1 MTKAD
6 APPNLTAK
14 AAEATLKSL
23 GVAPTFFDDLL
34 KKGDDWTFVIKSHAL
49 LEAALIHLLLI
60 ELERPELADVLSK
73 LETSDTR
80 TGKIALVKALKLLDE
95 HHRRFIRT
103 LSELRNGLIH
113 DVRNTSFS
121 FVPVLFGLGASVSK
135 EIEKKAEKCVNSAS
149 EFFKET
155 FELDGKKLTRR
166 QFSKENPRFVIYFAL
181 YFLLADVYHQI
192 GGEDPLVRALIK
204 ARRRQP
210 NPLVQPTGQQR
221 PAAD

>member
-1 MTKAD
+1 MKTD

-14 AAEATLKSL
+14 AAEATLTSL

-49 LEAALIHLLLI
+49 LEAALIHLLVAD
-60 ELERPELADVLSK
+60 LERPELADVLAE

-80 TGKIALVKALKLLDE
+80 TGKIALVKALKLLGE
-95 HHRRFIRT
+95 HHRRFIRAM
-103 LSELRNGLIH
+103 SELRNGLIH

-121 FVPVLFGLGASVSK
+121 FAPRLFALGSGPGK
-135 EIEKKAEKCVNSAS
+135 EIEKKAEKCVNAAS
-149 EFFKET
+149 DFFRES
-155 FELDGKKLTRR
+155 FELDGKKLTRKR
-166 QFSKENPRFVIYFAL
+166 FAQENPRFVIYFAI
-181 YFLLADVYHQI
+181 FFMLADIYHQL
-192 GGEDPLVRALIK
+192 GGEDPLVRALIN

-210 NPLVQPTGQQR
+210 NRLMQPTGPQG